1 MKGQGLRS
9 MIQGLFKFKVKLI
22 VMVLLSLKVSCIK
35 PIELIE
41 FWSFKTPL
49 HSILSVP
56 ISLYRN
62 NIQNMFRWFCV
73 SSYPWFQ
80 VVMPVPPR
88 GYPDVCPC
96 GVPCTPSA
104 QSVRCVQNS
113 RRLAQDFHENY
124 LFKKGLS
131 YKNETFMGTLASAY
145 CKVTFIF
152 ICHER
157 KFLELCHELMPVEYI

>member
-41 FWSFKTPL
+41 FWSFKTPS
-49 HSILSVP
+49 HSILWVP

-96 GVPCTPSA
+96 GVPCTPTA

-124 LFKKGLS
+124 LLKKGLS